1 MVPAWLQARGCHC
14 HGAVGTLP
22 LTFHVDRGTVAFQ
35 RLRVG
40 HRRDLGLL
48 DFPSRL
54 GCPRSGSCSTV
65 TSLSQT
71 CPLPPQ
77 PNLAREPRGKLAWR
91 PWAFPLLSPP
101 CCSFHSHTPPLPHP
115 VPCLFSFM
123 SRFCYLAGEGMA
135 TNPVTSACPA
145 AHICHALASVPGNP
159 SESYL
164 PQMRPC
170 RILCIFTTLA
180 SQLPLLTFVSPR
192 YRIGLSPHTFLHL
205 FCLKQLS

>member
-1 MVPAWLQARGCHC
+1 MPRCCGHSSVNFPRGQRDCGFSEAQGGSQERLGTFGLSFQAGLPKVWKLQHRYF
-14 HGAVGTLP
+14 TLP
-22 LTFHVDRGTVAFQ
+22 NLSSSSPAKPGPGTQKEVSLETLGISFTIHPAVPSIPTPHPSLTRYPV
-35 RLRVG
+35 
-40 HRRDLGLL
+40 
-48 DFPSRL
+48 S
-54 GCPRSGSCSTV
+54 
-65 TSLSQT
+65 SLS
-71 CPLPPQ
+71 
-77 PNLAREPRGKLAWR
+77 
-91 PWAFPLLSPP
+91 
-101 CCSFHSHTPPLPHP
+101 
-115 VPCLFSFM
+115 FM
-123 SRFCYLAGEGMA
+123 GGFCYLAGEGMA

>member
-14 HGAVGTLP
+14 HGAAGTLP

-77 PNLAREPRGKLAWR
+77 PNLAREPRRKLAWR
-91 PWAFPLLSPP
+91 PWAFPFLSTLLFLPFP
-101 CCSFHSHTPPLPHP
+101 HPPLPHP
-115 VPCLFSFM
+115 VPCLFSFIYGWVLLFG
-123 SRFCYLAGEGMA
+123 RGGDGNKPC
-135 TNPVTSACPA
+135 
-145 AHICHALASVPGNP
+145 HISLP
-159 SESYL
+159 SCTHLSCL
-164 PQMRPC
+164 
-170 RILCIFTTLA
+170 
-180 SQLPLLTFVSPR
+180 
-192 YRIGLSPHTFLHL
+192 GLSARESL
-205 FCLKQLS
+205 

>member
-22 LTFHVDRGTVAFQ
+22 LTFHVDRGTVAFL

-91 PWAFPLLSPP
+91 PWAFPFLPTLLFLPFPHPTPPSPGTL
-101 CCSFHSHTPPLPHP
+101 SLFHLWVGFVIWQGRGWQQTLSHQLAQLHTSVMPWPQCPGIPLSHTYP
-115 VPCLFSFM
+115 
-123 SRFCYLAGEGMA
+123 
-135 TNPVTSACPA
+135 
-145 AHICHALASVPGNP
+145 
-159 SESYL
+159 
-164 PQMRPC
+164 
-170 RILCIFTTLA
+170 
-180 SQLPLLTFVSPR
+180 
-192 YRIGLSPHTFLHL
+192 
-205 FCLKQLS
+205 K